1 MHTFETTVRLEATA
15 LNVLCCFYADFH
27 TSAALQFRKTIHR
40 EVFSKQ
46 MLTSCSEFMGF
57 SHSVPAISSG
67 LQQSF

>member
-1 MHTFETTVRLEATA
+1 MHTFETTIRLEATA

-46 MLTSCSEFMGF
+46 NAYSLRGSKC
-57 SHSVPAISSG
+57 
-67 LQQSF
+67 

>member
-15 LNVLCCFYADFH
+15 LNFLCCFYADFH

-46 MLTSCSEFMGF
+46 NAYSLRGSKC
-57 SHSVPAISSG
+57 
-67 LQQSF
+67 